1 MNPLPQKPSAAFVGA
16 SWLALGLGMLAYMVG
31 LMNSAMPLVERGY
44 YFICLMFGLFAAV
57 SLQKSVRDRLE
68 NVPVT
73 AIYFGLA
80 WVALTLAVL
89 LTAIGLWNSDLDL
102 ASKGFYAMS
111 LTAIGLWNSDLDLA
125 SKGFYAMSYVLS
137 LFAAVAVQKNVR
149 DISAADAGA
158 GVPAWQANQER
169 QPVLGRKPESS
180 SDS

>member
-16 SWLALGLGMLAYMVG
+16 SWVALGLGMLAYMVG

-80 WVALTLAVL
+80 WVALTMAVL
-89 LTAIGLWNSDLDL
+89 
-102 ASKGFYAMS
+102 

-149 DISAADAGA
+149 DIAAADAVT

-180 SDS
+180 NDS

>member
-16 SWLALGLGMLAYMVG
+16 SWVALGLGMLAYMVG
-31 LMNSAMPLVERGY
+31 LMNSTMPLVERGY

-89 LTAIGLWNSDLDL
+89 LTAIGLWNS
-102 ASKGFYAMS
+102 S
-111 LTAIGLWNSDLDLA
+111 LDLA

-149 DISAADAGA
+149 DISAADALT
-158 GVPAWQANQER
+158 GVPAWQTSPER
-169 QPVLGRKPESS
+169 QSVLGRNSESQ

>member
-111 LTAIGLWNSDLDLA
+111 
-125 SKGFYAMSYVLS
+125 YVLS

-149 DISAADAGA
+149 DISAADAVTGA
-158 GVPAWQANQER
+158 GVPAWQASPDR
-169 QPVLGRKPESS
+169 PSLLGRNREEPKA
-180 SDS
+180 D

>member
-1 MNPLPQKPSAAFVGA
+1 MNSLPQKPSAAFVGA
-16 SWLALGLGMLAYMVG
+16 SWVALGLGMLAYMVG

-80 WVALTLAVL
+80 WVAVTMAVL
-89 LTAIGLWNSDLDL
+89 
-102 ASKGFYAMS
+102 

-149 DISAADAGA
+149 DISAADNAT
-158 GVPAWQANQER
+158 GVPAWQASQER
-169 QPVLGRKPESS
+169 QPVLDRKSESS
-180 SDS
+180 SDF

>member
-1 MNPLPQKPSAAFVGA
+1 MNPLPQKPSAAFVAA
-16 SWLALGLGMLAYMVG
+16 SWVALGLGMLAYMVG

-80 WVALTLAVL
+80 WVALTMAVL
-89 LTAIGLWNSDLDL
+89 LT
-102 ASKGFYAMS
+102 
-111 LTAIGLWNSDLDLA
+111 TIGLWNSDLDLA

-149 DISAADAGA
+149 DISAADALT
-158 GVPAWQANQER
+158 GVPAWQASPER
-169 QPVLGRKPESS
+169 QPVSGRKPESS